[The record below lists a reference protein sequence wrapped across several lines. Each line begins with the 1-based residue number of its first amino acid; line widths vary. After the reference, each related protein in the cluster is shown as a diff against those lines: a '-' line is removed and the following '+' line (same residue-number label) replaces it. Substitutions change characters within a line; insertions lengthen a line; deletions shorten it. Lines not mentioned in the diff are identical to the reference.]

1 MKMKMETKQLTIDDI
16 DVPSNENY
24 TISTAVSKAERLI
37 LRYGTPMCSISGGS
51 DSDIMLDMIHS
62 VDHSGKVTYYFID
75 TGLEYQ
81 ATKDHLEYLEKRYDI
96 KIECFNAIKP
106 IPTCV
111 KEYGVP
117 FISKQAS
124 EFIER
129 LQKND
134 FQWEDAPLEELLKKY
149 PKCKSALQW
158 WCNERITKDGKQKIS
173 HFSISRNKY
182 LKEFLMSTPPEF
194 RISAK
199 CCDYAK
205 KKAAKKA
212 LLSRYADLDMVGVR
226 KSEGG
231 VRSISYENCYTN
243 KDDKEDEC
251 SSFRPV
257 FWFNDSDKREYEQVH
272 NIVHSKCYT
281 EYGLKRTGCTGCPYN
296 IHITEELAVIEK
308 YEPKLYKAAVAVFGK
323 SYEYTRKYRE
333 FVKEMK
339 AKEGI
344 DENQIEL
351 E

>member
-1 MKMKMETKQLTIDDI
+1 MKTNQLTIDGV

-51 DSDIMLDMIHS
+51 DSDIVLDMIHS
-62 VDHSGKVTYYFID
+62 VDHSGKVTYCFID

-96 KIECFNAIKP
+96 KIERIKAIKP

-117 FISKQAS
+117 FISKYVSQMIS
-124 EFIER
+124 R
-129 LQKND
+129 LQHHD
-134 FQWEDAPLEELLKKY
+134 FKWENEPFGALIQKY
-149 PKCKSALQW
+149 PNCKSGLKW
-158 WCNERITKDGKQKIS
+158 WCNWYDVKDGHNS
-173 HFSISRNKY
+173 RFNISRNAY
-182 LKEFLMSTPPEF
+182 LKQFMLRYPLDFKVSD
-194 RISAK
+194 K
-199 CCDYAK
+199 CCEWSK
-205 KKAAKKA
+205 KKSLKQFIKDN
-212 LLSRYADLDMVGVR
+212 ADLNIYGVR

-231 VRSISYENCYTN
+231 IRALAYKNCYTDN
-243 KDDKEDEC
+243 AGEGC
-251 SSFRPV
+251 SSYRPL
-257 FWFNDSDKREYEQVH
+257 FWFTDEDKLEYEQVH

-333 FVKEMK
+333 FVKKMK
-339 AKEGI
+339 AKERI

-351 E
+351 EEVYE

>member
-1 MKMKMETKQLTIDDI
+1 MKTNQLTIDGV

-24 TISTAVSKAERLI
+24 TISIAVSKAERLI

-96 KIECFNAIKP
+96 KIERIKAIKP

-134 FQWEDAPLEELLKKY
+134 FQWEDAPLELLLKKY

-158 WCNERITKDGKQKIS
+158 WCNERITKDGKEKIS
-173 HFSISRNKY
+173 RFSISRNKY
-182 LKEFLMSTPPEF
+182 LKEFIMSTPPNF
-194 RISAK
+194 V
-199 CCDYAK
+199 Y
-205 KKAAKKA
+205 
-212 LLSRYADLDMVGVR
+212 LLSVVIMRR
-226 KSEGG
+226 K
-231 VRSISYENCYTN
+231 RL
-243 KDDKEDEC
+243 
-251 SSFRPV
+251 
-257 FWFNDSDKREYEQVH
+257 
-272 NIVHSKCYT
+272 
-281 EYGLKRTGCTGCPYN
+281 LK
-296 IHITEELAVIEK
+296 
-308 YEPKLYKAAVAVFGK
+308 KLYRATMQTLIWSVSESRKAV
-323 SYEYTRKYRE
+323 
-333 FVKEMK
+333 
-339 AKEGI
+339 
-344 DENQIEL
+344 
-351 E
+351 

>member
-1 MKMKMETKQLTIDDI
+1 MNKQLTIDGV
-16 DVPSNENY
+16 DVEENY

-96 KIECFNAIKP
+96 KIECIKAIKP

-117 FISKQAS
+117 FISKYVS
-124 EFIER
+124 DMISR
-129 LQKND
+129 LQMND
-134 FQWEDAPLEELLKKY
+134 FQWEDEDYDTLVQKY
-149 PKCKSALQW
+149 PKCKGALKW
-158 WCNERITKDGKQKIS
+158 WCNWYDVKGQQD
-173 HFSISRNKY
+173 SRFNIRRNQY
-182 LKEFLMSTPPEF
+182 LKEFILQYPLKFKVSN
-194 RISAK
+194 K
-199 CCDYAK
+199 CCEYTKKRVAQYAIK
-205 KKAAKKA
+205 QND
-212 LLSRYADLDMVGVR
+212 ADLNIYGVR

-231 VRSISYENCYTN
+231 IRAAAYKNCYTDN
-243 KDDKEDEC
+243 TGEGC
-251 SSFRPV
+251 SSYRPL
-257 FWFNDSDKREYEQVH
+257 FWFTDEDKLEYEQVH

-333 FVKEMK
+333 FVKTMK
-339 AKEGI
+339 AKEKE
-344 DENQIEL
+344 DKDQLRL